1 MKMGVDFGSTFTTV
15 STYDEVK
22 QNVESLVL
30 MQGGTTCLP
39 TVVAKNKKKQK
50 YTYGVAAKGKTG
62 NPNET
67 VFKGFKILLPETAPS
82 KIAQRGYTKEDTP
95 ERIAAMY
102 LKYVLDLAMS
112 SRKERSIE
120 KLVICVPEI
129 WNDGIGTLDGRRI
142 VRDICMGLEL
152 GSGGEKAGIQNVQVV
167 SEPTAASAYFAYN
180 YLKSTGE
187 NYDGY
192 VLLIDYGGGTL
203 DITLT
208 NVSVVKRENESWM
221 MEIKTVER
229 TGAGE
234 HKDGEIGQAGIR
246 YMEGVVK
253 EAISRTGVVP
263 VLDEEFYRMVNNLET
278 CLLSQTIEIENLF
291 QDNGLRD
298 LEELLTPD
306 ENELMTD
313 IYHGEDITVT
323 YSLLVDVYDQVIR
336 GALDE
341 KLREMIHLM
350 EVQGVDY
357 RDTQQERF
365 KIALV
370 GGFCNFYLVKK
381 QVEDLFGLSAMDRR
395 TENIILHRE
404 DREQAVSLGAALLA
418 ADIVGICYT
427 APYSISVNRRVT
439 SGDAIEYAFRY
450 RQDITYNKPYF
461 IRTPGGNKQIFIIPQ
476 GKIDNLVYN
485 SGVEDRTAQVLTLKR
500 EFANLL
506 SGVAKDMGLAAI
518 GFSLDSS
525 GVLSIHVLDYD
536 EQEERFAGESRQVEL
551 GAINRMVDLDN
562 VKWVF
567 KR

>member
-22 QNVESLVL
+22 KNVESLVL
-30 MQGGTTCLP
+30 MQGGTACLP
-39 TVVAKNKKKQK
+39 TVVAKNKKREK

-67 VFKGFKILLPETAPS
+67 VFKGFKILLPETDAS
-82 KIAQRGYTKEDTP
+82 KITERGYTQEDTP
-95 ERIAAMY
+95 ERIASMY
-102 LKYVLDLAMS
+102 LKHILELALS
-112 SRKERSIE
+112 SRRERNIE

-129 WNDGIGTLDGRRI
+129 WNDGIGTMDGRRI

-152 GSGGEKAGIQNVQVV
+152 GAGPHKTGIQNVQVV

-180 YLKSTGE
+180 YLQSTGE
-187 NYDGY
+187 NYNGY

-208 NVSVVKRENESWM
+208 NVSIVKRENDAWM

-253 EAISRTGVVP
+253 EAISRTGCEL

-278 CLLSQTIEIENLF
+278 CLQSQTIEIENLF
-291 QDNGLRD
+291 QDNGFRD

-323 YSLLVDVYDQVIR
+323 YSLLVEVYDQVIR

-341 KLREMIHLM
+341 KLREMIRLM
-350 EVQGVDY
+350 EARGVDY
-357 RDTQQERF
+357 RDTRQEQF

-418 ADIVGICYT
+418 ADVVGICYT
-427 APYSISVNRRVT
+427 APYSISVNRRVA

-461 IRTPGGNKQIFIIPQ
+461 ICAPDGCKRIFLIPQ
-476 GKIDNLVYN
+476 GKIENLVYN
-485 SGVEDRTAQVLTLKR
+485 GGSEDRTAQILTLKK

-536 EQEERFAGESRQVEL
+536 DLEDRFAGESRQVEL

-567 KR
+567 ER